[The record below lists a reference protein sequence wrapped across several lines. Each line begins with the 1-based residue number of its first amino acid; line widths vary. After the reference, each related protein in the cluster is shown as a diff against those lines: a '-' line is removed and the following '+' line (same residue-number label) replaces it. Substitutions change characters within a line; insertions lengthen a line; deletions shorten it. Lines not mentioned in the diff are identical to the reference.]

1 MLKQNKRNSL
11 FEEEKEK
18 LYPNGTL
25 RLDLLKSFGAD
36 LDTQT
41 RENIMFVNK
50 ALIYQC
56 GRHLAL
62 RDIFIREND
71 IHRNDQLFI
80 LMEDDVINITSLN
93 SSRDGYLLLVCT
105 ECINKCEINIYNL
118 TKINFSNFSSFKPR
132 RKIIT
137 ENYSKYIYSSF
148 SEDGNTLGCIA
159 KGKDNKIYGLIYD
172 IQVNKKFKV
181 DNYFP
186 KFTFELPKGS
196 NKLTFLNNKIFC
208 ISGKN
213 YLGFW
218 ICYESMCKE
227 IKSNNINFNKNYTD
241 HVWIR
246 DAKYPLCAVISEN
259 NDLYLFTCIYG
270 KAQIL
275 TKKKSKNEKGEENDD
290 INIEKFIVKQSLSNI
305 FNIQNNASHSNNN
318 SKSKTIS
325 NMSNNSKNDTITS
338 TRINTYL
345 DGLVVGSNK
354 GNILF
359 IEKIPN
365 TDNNYTPVRYTIR
378 EREGSVTGLC
388 FDVFNSMTLA
398 ISFKTNEIAY
408 IGLENIINNL
418 KNPEFDLKFNVICEG
433 FHNGPITCM
442 DVASQRPIIITCS
455 KNDKTIRIWNYLT
468 GHCEYCKIILE
479 ERDNNEEKE
488 INILSV
494 AVHPNG
500 YYLAISDIEMIRFF
514 HLCYKELRFYNND
527 QVGNEQNKTNCG
539 ILKFSHEGHLL
550 GAVNDKKIYILKS
563 LTRETLKSYNI
574 KKNTIIISLYFHYDD
589 SFFYTCDNKG
599 NITQYNLFDFTISKF
614 INNGI
619 IYSDSLICKN
629 YNYAK
634 NIQNLQ
640 ERTETTETIISI
652 GEDVKNNKYILSN
665 IKFDPTKVDSNK
677 TKYNNNYI
685 DEKGICCCHLVTK
698 RYELQSYIVGTEKGK
713 IFLYKEKQGNGLIT
727 TENEIMEKHDMI
739 YSHNK
744 KINYI
749 FYIREHNLIFSGGE
763 DGNIFIYCLYEYPD
777 TDITNSDENNKITI
791 SNKLNAILDEGLG
804 DNVLMNIFD
813 IWEKEQKSE
822 EKKNEIYKLQKI
834 VDENNKNFSKKFKDR
849 TNELNKQKNNEI
861 AKLKQKIDEIIFSKN
876 TMVEDY
882 EKKIEE
888 VNKEQYMKYVEREGV
903 INEKFDEL
911 NKQIKELKEF
921 NELMK
926 QDFDKIQKDNN
937 YTQLTKFR
945 VLEFHLKNNV
955 EDLEQKNKILES
967 KINEGKSIEERK
979 LKIIENEHDYEMQKK
994 IEENNIIIKRNNEE
1008 LENKIIKIKKLNEKI
1023 SELEY
1028 ILNNNESKLKSHI
1041 EENERLNDTLSK
1053 LKNQLQNTDEDKTN
1067 INKKLLELQNNFY
1080 EKTKLENFLNNLKTN
1095 LYKKNYILSKNYNTE
1110 VLIKEELKDSSKIL
1124 EKQLEDTINLLVN
1137 KEKEVNKQKI
1147 LITELN
1153 KKLNSQNKYTLKIK
1167 KDYNNL
1173 LKKIFDSY
1181 QTCDGKEII
1190 NSVREIY
1197 HKYLSNDSR
1206 KNFDSNRLNP
1216 NLRFEL
1222 ERQIDYLQKTLMNKN
1237 EGTIRKEKI
1246 LNSEYAKKMQENALL
1261 LEEMTRVKKLNSE
1274 MTQEIQKLKD
1284 SNMNLT
1290 QTIEGFKNKD
1300 NNKYLPKIIGDK
1312 EKIKKK
1318 EDKNIKNEREKGIN
1332 YIRNKMTKKDYKLTL
1347 DEEKNIKYNE
1357 MRKIIEGKNNLIQRL
1372 TTEND
1377 ILRLNYLNS
1386 PQMCKTPHVPKIK
1399 TNY

>member
-1 MLKQNKRNSL
+1 MLKPTKRNSI

-36 LDTQT
+36 LDTPM
-41 RENIMFVNK
+41 RENIIFVNK

-62 RDIFIREND
+62 RDIFLRDND
-71 IHRNDQLFI
+71 MHKNDQLFI

-93 SSRDGYLLLVCT
+93 SSKDGYLLLVCT
-105 ECINKCEINIYNL
+105 ECTNKCEINIYNL
-118 TKINFSNFSSFKPR
+118 TRINFNNFSSFKPR

-186 KFTFELPKGS
+186 KFTFELPKGA

-270 KAQIL
+270 KGQIL

-305 FNIQNNASHSNNN
+305 FNIQNNSNHSNNN

-325 NMSNNSKNDTITS
+325 NISNNSKNDTITS

-365 TDNNYTPVRYTIR
+365 SDNNYTPVRYTIR

-574 KKNTIIISLYFHYDD
+574 KKSTIIISLYFHYDD

-614 INNGI
+614 INNEI
-619 IYSDSLICKN
+619 IYNDSLICKN

-634 NIQNLQ
+634 NIHNLQ

-677 TKYNNNYI
+677 TKYNYNYI

-713 IFLYKEKQGNGLIT
+713 IFLYKDKQGNGLLT
-727 TENEIMEKHDMI
+727 QENENMEKHDMI

-777 TDITNSDENNKITI
+777 TDITNNDENNKITI

-813 IWEKEQKSE
+813 IWEKEEKSE

-876 TMVEDY
+876 TMIEDY

-926 QDFDKIQKDNN
+926 QDFEKIQKDNN

-994 IEENNIIIKRNNEE
+994 IEENNIIIKRNNED
-1008 LENKIIKIKKLNEKI
+1008 LENKINKIKKLNEKI

-1028 ILNNNESKLKSHI
+1028 ILNNNESKLKLHI

-1053 LKNQLQNTDEDKTN
+1053 LKNQLQNTVEDKKN
-1067 INKKLLELQNNFY
+1067 MNSKLLELQNNFY

-1110 VLIKEELKDSSKIL
+1110 VLVKEELKDSSKIL

-1181 QTCDGKEII
+1181 QTCDGNEII
-1190 NSVREIY
+1190 KSVREIY
-1197 HKYLSNDSR
+1197 HKYLSNDAK
-1206 KNFDSNRLNP
+1206 KNFDSNKLNP

-1237 EGTIRKEKI
+1237 EGTLRKEKI

-1300 NNKYLPKIIGDK
+1300 NKFLPKIIGDK

-1318 EDKNIKNEREKGIN
+1318 EDKNNKDEKEKGIN
-1332 YIRNKMTKKDYKLTL
+1332 YIRNKMTKKNYKLTL

-1386 PQMCKTPHVPKIK
+1386 PQMCKTPHAQKIK

>member
-1 MLKQNKRNSL
+1 MLKPGRKSSI

-41 RENIMFVNK
+41 RENIIFVNK

-62 RDIFIREND
+62 RDIFLRGDND
-71 IHRNDQLFI
+71 MHKNDQLFI
-80 LMEDDVINITSLN
+80 LMEEDVLNITCLN
-93 SSRDGYLLLVCT
+93 SSSDGYLLLVCT
-105 ECINKCEINIYNL
+105 ESSNKCEINIYNL
-118 TKINFSNFSSFKPR
+118 TKINFNSFTSFKPR

-137 ENYSKYIYSSF
+137 ENYIKYIYASF
-148 SEDGNTLGCIA
+148 SEDGNTLGCLA
-159 KGKDNKIYGLIYD
+159 KSKDNKIYGLIYD

-181 DNYFP
+181 DNYYP
-186 KFTFELPKGS
+186 KFNFELPKGA
-196 NKLTFLNNKIFC
+196 NKITFLNNKIFC
-208 ISGKN
+208 ISGKG

-218 ICYESMCKE
+218 LCYESICKE
-227 IKSNNINFNKNYTD
+227 IKSNINYNKNYTD
-241 HVWIR
+241 HVWIK

-259 NDLYLFTCIYG
+259 NELYLFTCIYG
-270 KAQIL
+270 KDQIL
-275 TKKKSKNEKGEENDD
+275 TKKKSKNEKNNEKDE
-290 INIEKFIVKQSLSNI
+290 INIEKFIIKQSINNV
-305 FNIQNNASHSNNN
+305 FNFQNT
-318 SKSKTIS
+318 SKS
-325 NMSNNSKNDTITS
+325 NSNNSKGISNLSSNNSNNEAISS

-345 DGLVVGSNK
+345 DGLIIGSNK

-365 TDNNYTPVRYTIR
+365 SDNNYSPVRYTIR

-408 IGLENIINNL
+408 ISLENIITNL

-442 DVASQRPIIITCS
+442 DIAQQRPIIITCS
-455 KNDKTIRIWNYLT
+455 KKDKTIRIWNYLT

-488 INILSV
+488 INILAV

-514 HLCYKELRFYNND
+514 HLCYQELRFYNND
-527 QVGNEQNKTNCG
+527 QVGNEQNKTNCS

-550 GAVNDKKIYILKS
+550 GAVNDRKIYILKS

-574 KKNTIIISLYFHYDD
+574 KKNTIILSLYFHFDD

-599 NITQYNLFDFTISKF
+599 NITQYNLYDFTISKF
-614 INNGI
+614 INKGYI
-619 IYSDSLICKN
+619 LSDSFICKN
-629 YNYAK
+629 YNYTK
-634 NIQNLQ
+634 NINNLQ
-640 ERTETTETIISI
+640 EKIDIKENIISI
-652 GEDVKNNKYILSN
+652 GENQSNNKYILSN
-665 IKFDPTKVDSNK
+665 IKFGTNSVDSNQ
-677 TKYNNNYI
+677 TKYDLGYI
-685 DEKGICCCHLVTK
+685 YEKGICCCHLFTK
-698 RYELQSYIVGTEKGK
+698 RYELQSYIVGCDSGK
-713 IFLYKEKQGNGLIT
+713 IYLYKDKKGLISNDK
-727 TENEIMEKHDMI
+727 ENMEYYDMI
-739 YSHNK
+739 HAHNK
-744 KINYI
+744 KINYV
-749 FYIREHNLIFSGGE
+749 FYIREHNLIFSAGE
-763 DGNIFIYCLYEYPD
+763 DGNIFIYCVYEYPD
-777 TDITNSDENNKITI
+777 SDISNNDENNKITI

-813 IWEKEQKSE
+813 IWEKEKKSE
-822 EKKNEIYKLQKI
+822 EKKNEIYQLQKI
-834 VDENNKNFSKKFKDR
+834 VDENNKNFSKQFKDK
-849 TNELNKQKNNEI
+849 TNEINKAKNNEI

-876 TMVEDY
+876 TMIEDY

-888 VNKEQYMKYVEREGV
+888 MNKEQYLKYIEREAI

-921 NELMK
+921 NELMQK
-926 QDFDKIQKDNN
+926 DFEKIQKDNN

-955 EDLEQKNKILES
+955 EDLEQKNKILEK
-967 KINEGKSIEERK
+967 KINEEKNIEERK
-979 LKIIENEHDYEMQKK
+979 LKIIENEHDYEVYKK
-994 IEENNIIIKRNNEE
+994 IELSNAVIKRNNEE
-1008 LENKIIKIKKLNEKI
+1008 LENKINKIKKLNEKI

-1028 ILNNNESKLKSHI
+1028 ALNSNENKLKNKI
-1041 EENERLNDTLSK
+1041 EENERLTDTLSK
-1053 LKNQLQNTDEDKTN
+1053 LKNQLQNTDEDKTS
-1067 INKKLLELQNNFY
+1067 INQKLLELQNNFG
-1080 EKTKLENFLNNLKTN
+1080 EKIKLENFLNNLKTN
-1095 LYKKNYILSKNYNTE
+1095 LYKKNYILTKNYNTE
-1110 VLIKEELKDSSKIL
+1110 VLVKEDLKDSSKIL

-1147 LITELN
+1147 LISELN
-1153 KKLNSQNKYTLKIK
+1153 KKLNSQNRFTNKIK
-1167 KDYNNL
+1167 KDFNNL

-1181 QTCDGKEII
+1181 QTCDAKEII

-1197 HKYLSNDSR
+1197 HKYLSNDAK
-1206 KNFDSNRLNP
+1206 KNYDSNKLNP
-1216 NLRFEL
+1216 NLRAEL
-1222 ERQIDYLQKTLMNKN
+1222 ERQIDYLQKELTNKN
-1237 EGTIRKEKI
+1237 ETIMRKEKI
-1246 LNSEYAKKMQENALL
+1246 LNSDYSKKMQENAIL
-1261 LEEMTRVKKLNSE
+1261 LEEMTRVKKINSE
-1274 MTQEIQKLKD
+1274 MMNEIKRLKD

-1290 QTIEGFKNKD
+1290 QTIDNFKNKEGAMF
-1300 NNKYLPKIIGDK
+1300 PKIMGDR
-1312 EKIKKK
+1312 EIKKK
-1318 EDKNIKNEREKGIN
+1318 ENKNAKEEKGIN
-1332 YIRNKMTKKDYKLTL
+1332 YIRNKMIKKEYKLTL

-1372 TTEND
+1372 STEND
-1377 ILRLNYLNS
+1377 ILRLNYLNT
-1386 PQMCKTPHVPKIK
+1386 PDKCKTPHVPKIK

>member
-1 MLKQNKRNSL
+1 MLKQGKKNSI

-25 RLDLLKSFGAD
+25 RLDILKSFGAD
-36 LDTQT
+36 LDNPT
-41 RENIMFVNK
+41 RENIIFVNK

-62 RDIFIREND
+62 RDIFLRDNEM
-71 IHRNDQLFI
+71 HKNDQLFI
-80 LMEDDVINITSLN
+80 LMEDDVTNITCLN

-105 ECINKCEINIYNL
+105 ECSNKAEINIYNL
-118 TKINFSNFSSFKPR
+118 TRINFSNFTTFKPR

-137 ENYSKYIYSSF
+137 ENYTKYIYTSF

-181 DNYFP
+181 DNYLP
-186 KFTFELPKGS
+186 KFTFELTKGA
-196 NKLTFLNNKIFC
+196 NKITFLNNKIFC

-227 IKSNNINFNKNYTD
+227 IQSNSIHFNKNYTD
-241 HVWIR
+241 HVWIK
-246 DAKYPLCAVISEN
+246 DAKYPLCAVITES
-259 NDLYLFTCIYG
+259 NDLYLFTCVYG
-270 KAQIL
+270 KGQLL
-275 TKKKSKNEKGEENDD
+275 TKKKSKNEKSDENDE
-290 INIEKFIVKQSLSNI
+290 INIEKFIIKQSINNI
-305 FNIQNNASHSNNN
+305 FNIQNNSIHSNNN
-318 SKSKTIS
+318 SKSKAVSYIS
-325 NMSNNSKNDTITS
+325 SNNSKTTNDMITS

-345 DGLVVGSNK
+345 DGLVIGSNK

-359 IEKIPN
+359 IEKTPN
-365 TDNNYTPVRYTIR
+365 SDYNYTPVRYTIR
-378 EREGSVTGLC
+378 EREGAVTGLC

-408 IGLENIINNL
+408 IGLENIITNL
-418 KNPEFDLKFNVICEG
+418 KNPEFDIKFNVLCEG

-488 INILSV
+488 INILAV

-514 HLCYKELRFYNND
+514 HLCYQELRFYNND
-527 QVGNEQNKTNCG
+527 QVGNEQNKTNCT
-539 ILKFSHEGHLL
+539 ILKFSNEGHLL

-574 KKNTIIISLYFHYDD
+574 KKNIIISLYFHYDD

-599 NITQYNLFDFTISKF
+599 NLTQYNLFDFTISKF
-614 INNGI
+614 INNDI
-619 IYSDSLICKN
+619 IYNDSIICKN

-634 NIQNLQ
+634 NINTLP
-640 ERTETTETIISI
+640 ERVEATDTIISI
-652 GEDVKNNKYILSN
+652 GENKENNKYILSN
-665 IKFDPTKVDSNK
+665 IKFEPSKVETNK
-677 TKYNNNYI
+677 TKYNIGYI
-685 DEKGICCCHLVTK
+685 DEKGICCCNLVTK
-698 RYELQSYIVGTEKGK
+698 RYELQSYIVGCESGK
-713 IFLYKEKQGNGLIT
+713 IYLYKENQGDEGWNQ
-727 TENEIMEKHDMI
+727 EQMEYYDSIHI
-739 YSHNK
+739 HNK

-749 FYIREHNLIFSGGE
+749 FYIREHNLIFSAGE
-763 DGNIFIYCLYEYPD
+763 DGNLFIYCIYEYPD
-777 TDITNSDENNKITI
+777 SDTSNKDENNKITI
-791 SNKLNAILDEGLG
+791 SNKLNAFLDEGLG

-813 IWEKEQKSE
+813 IWEKEKKSE
-822 EKKNEIYKLQKI
+822 DKKNEIYKLQKI
-834 VDENNKNFSKKFKDR
+834 VDENNKNFSKIFKDK
-849 TNELNKQKNNEI
+849 TNEINKQKNNEI

-876 TMVEDY
+876 TMIEDY

-888 VNKEQYMKYVEREGV
+888 VNKEQHMKFIEREGV
-903 INEKFDEL
+903 LNEKFDEL
-911 NKQIKELKEF
+911 NKQITELKEF

-926 QDFDKIQKDNN
+926 KDFEKIQKDNN

-955 EDLEQKNKILES
+955 EDLEKKNKILES
-967 KINEGKSIEERK
+967 KLNEEKSIEDRK
-979 LKIIENEHDYEMQKK
+979 LKIIEDEHDYEIHKK
-994 IEENNIIIKRNNEE
+994 IEETNAIIKQNNEE
-1008 LENKIIKIKKLNEKI
+1008 LEFKINRIKKLNEKI

-1028 ILNNNESKLKSHI
+1028 ILNNNENKLKNHI
-1041 EENERLNDTLSK
+1041 EENERLTDTLTK
-1053 LKNQLQNTDEDKTN
+1053 LKNQLQNTEEDKTN
-1067 INKKLLELQNNFY
+1067 INKKLSELKNNFN
-1080 EKTKLENFLNNLKTN
+1080 EKLKFENFLNNLKTN
-1095 LYKKNYILSKNYNTE
+1095 LYKKNYILSENYNTE
-1110 VLIKEELKDSSKIL
+1110 VLVKEDLKDSSKIL
-1124 EKQLEDTINLLVN
+1124 EKQLEDTINILVN

-1153 KKLNSQNKYTLKIK
+1153 KKLNSQNKLTNKIK
-1167 KDYNNL
+1167 KDFNNL

-1197 HKYLSNDSR
+1197 HKYLSNDAK
-1206 KNFDSNRLNP
+1206 KNYDSNKLNP

-1222 ERQIDYLQKTLMNKN
+1222 ERHIDYLQKQLMNKN
-1237 EGTIRKEKI
+1237 EASLRKEKI

-1274 MTQEIQKLKD
+1274 MSQEIKMLKE
-1284 SNMNLT
+1284 SNMDLT
-1290 QTIEGFKNKD
+1290 QTIEGFKNKEH
-1300 NNKYLPKIIGDK
+1300 NIFPKIVGDK
-1312 EKIKKK
+1312 EKKKDNANVKK
-1318 EDKNIKNEREKGIN
+1318 EKEKGIN
-1332 YIRNKMTKKDYKLTL
+1332 YIRNKMFKKDYKLTI

-1372 TTEND
+1372 STEND
-1377 ILRLNYLNS
+1377 ILRLNYLTA
-1386 PQMCKTPHVPKIK
+1386 PKGCKTPHALKIK

>member
-1 MLKQNKRNSL
+1 MLKPTKRNSI

-36 LDTQT
+36 LDTPM
-41 RENIMFVNK
+41 RENIIFVNK

-62 RDIFIREND
+62 RDIFLRDND
-71 IHRNDQLFI
+71 MHKNDQLFI

-105 ECINKCEINIYNL
+105 ECTNKCEINIYNL
-118 TKINFSNFSSFKPR
+118 TRINFNNFSSFKPR

-186 KFTFELPKGS
+186 KFTFELPKGV

-270 KAQIL
+270 KGQIL

-305 FNIQNNASHSNNN
+305 FNIQNNSNHSNNN

-325 NMSNNSKNDTITS
+325 NISNNSKNDTITS

-365 TDNNYTPVRYTIR
+365 SDNNYTPVRYTIR

-539 ILKFSHEGHLL
+539 ILIFSHEGHLL

-574 KKNTIIISLYFHYDD
+574 KKSTIIISLYFHYDD

-619 IYSDSLICKN
+619 IYNDSLICKN

-634 NIQNLQ
+634 NIHNLQ

-677 TKYNNNYI
+677 TKYNYNYI

-713 IFLYKEKQGNGLIT
+713 IFLYKDKQGNGLLT
-727 TENEIMEKHDMI
+727 QENEIMENHDMI

-777 TDITNSDENNKITI
+777 TDITNNDENNKITI

-813 IWEKEQKSE
+813 IWEKEEKSE

-876 TMVEDY
+876 TMIEDY

-926 QDFDKIQKDNN
+926 QDFEKIQKDNN

-994 IEENNIIIKRNNEE
+994 IEENNIIIKRNNED
-1008 LENKIIKIKKLNEKI
+1008 LENKINKIKKLNEKI

-1028 ILNNNESKLKSHI
+1028 ILNNNESKLKLHI

-1053 LKNQLQNTDEDKTN
+1053 LKNQLQNTVEDKKN
-1067 INKKLLELQNNFY
+1067 MNSKLLELQNNFY

-1110 VLIKEELKDSSKIL
+1110 VLVKEELKDSSKIL

-1181 QTCDGKEII
+1181 QTCDGNEII
-1190 NSVREIY
+1190 KSVREIY
-1197 HKYLSNDSR
+1197 HKYLSNDAK
-1206 KNFDSNRLNP
+1206 KNFDSNKLNP

-1237 EGTIRKEKI
+1237 EGTLRKEKI

-1300 NNKYLPKIIGDK
+1300 NKFLPKIIGEK

-1318 EDKNIKNEREKGIN
+1318 EDKNIKDEKEKGIN
-1332 YIRNKMTKKDYKLTL
+1332 YIRNKMTKKNYKLTL

-1386 PQMCKTPHVPKIK
+1386 PQMCKTPHAPKIK

>member
-1 MLKQNKRNSL
+1 MLKPTKRNSI

-36 LDTQT
+36 LDTPM
-41 RENIMFVNK
+41 RENIIFVNK

-62 RDIFIREND
+62 RDIFLRDND
-71 IHRNDQLFI
+71 MHKNDQLFI

-105 ECINKCEINIYNL
+105 ECTNKCEINIYNL
-118 TKINFSNFSSFKPR
+118 TRINFNNFSSFKPR

-186 KFTFELPKGS
+186 KFTFELPKGV

-270 KAQIL
+270 KGQIL

-305 FNIQNNASHSNNN
+305 FNIQNNSNHSNNN

-325 NMSNNSKNDTITS
+325 NISNNSKNDTITS

-365 TDNNYTPVRYTIR
+365 SDNNYTPVRYTIR

-574 KKNTIIISLYFHYDD
+574 NKSTIIISLYFHYDD

-619 IYSDSLICKN
+619 IYNDSLICKN

-634 NIQNLQ
+634 NIHNSQ

-677 TKYNNNYI
+677 TKYNYNYI
-685 DEKGICCCHLVTK
+685 DEKGICCCHIVTK

-713 IFLYKEKQGNGLIT
+713 IFLYKDKQGNGLLT
-727 TENEIMEKHDMI
+727 QENEIMEKHDMI

-777 TDITNSDENNKITI
+777 TDITNNDENNKITI

-813 IWEKEQKSE
+813 IWEKEEKSE

-876 TMVEDY
+876 TMIEDY

-926 QDFDKIQKDNN
+926 QDFEKIQKDNN

-994 IEENNIIIKRNNEE
+994 IEENNIIIKRNNED
-1008 LENKIIKIKKLNEKI
+1008 LENKINKIKKLNEKI

-1028 ILNNNESKLKSHI
+1028 ILNNNESKLKLHI

-1053 LKNQLQNTDEDKTN
+1053 LKNQLQNTVEDKKN
-1067 INKKLLELQNNFY
+1067 MNSKLLELQNNFY

-1110 VLIKEELKDSSKIL
+1110 VLVKEELKDSSKIL

-1137 KEKEVNKQKI
+1137 KEKDVNKQKI

-1181 QTCDGKEII
+1181 QTCDGNEII
-1190 NSVREIY
+1190 KSVREIY
-1197 HKYLSNDSR
+1197 HKYLSNDAK
-1206 KNFDSNRLNP
+1206 KNFDSNKLNP

-1237 EGTIRKEKI
+1237 EGTLRKEKI

-1300 NNKYLPKIIGDK
+1300 NKFLPKIIGDK

-1318 EDKNIKNEREKGIN
+1318 EDKNIKDEKEKGIN
-1332 YIRNKMTKKDYKLTL
+1332 YIRNKMTKKNYKLTL

-1386 PQMCKTPHVPKIK
+1386 PQMCKTPHAPKIK
-1399 TNY
+1399 TNN

>member
-1 MLKQNKRNSL
+1 MFNPGRKNSM

-36 LDTQT
+36 LDTPT
-41 RENIMFVNK
+41 RENIIFVNK

-62 RDIFIREND
+62 RDIFLRGDND
-71 IHRNDQLFI
+71 MHKNDQLFI
-80 LMEDDVINITSLN
+80 FMEEDVINITCLN
-93 SSRDGYLLLVCT
+93 ASKDGYLLLVCT
-105 ECINKCEINIYNL
+105 ESANKCEINIYNL
-118 TKINFSNFSSFKPR
+118 SKINFNNFSSFKPR

-137 ENYSKYIYSSF
+137 ENYIRYLYASF
-148 SEDGNTLGCIA
+148 SEDGNTLGCLA

-181 DNYFP
+181 ENYYP
-186 KFTFELPKGS
+186 KFTFELPKGA
-196 NKLTFLNNKIFC
+196 NKITFLNNKIFC
-208 ISGKN
+208 ISGKG

-218 ICYESMCKE
+218 LCYESICRE
-227 IKSNNINFNKNYTD
+227 IKSNNVNFNKNYAD
-241 HVWIR
+241 HVWIK
-246 DAKYPLCAVISEN
+246 DAKYPLCAVVTEN
-259 NDLYLFTCIYG
+259 NDLYLFTCVYG
-270 KAQIL
+270 KGQIL
-275 TKKKSKNEKGEENDD
+275 TKKKSKNEKNSENDE
-290 INIEKFIVKQSLSNI
+290 INIEKFIVKQSISNI
-305 FNIQNNASHSNNN
+305 FNIQNNSSKNN
-318 SKSKTIS
+318 SK
-325 NMSNNSKNDTITS
+325 NNSNNSKVVSNISSNNSNNETISS
-338 TRINTYL
+338 TRINTYI

-359 IEKIPN
+359 IEKTPN
-365 TDNNYTPVRYTIR
+365 TDYNYSPVRYTIR
-378 EREGSVTGLC
+378 EREGTVTGLC

-408 IGLENIINNL
+408 IDLENIISNL

-442 DVASQRPIIITCS
+442 DVAQQRPIIITCS

-488 INILSV
+488 INILAV

-514 HLCYKELRFYNND
+514 HLCYQELRFYNND
-527 QVGNEQNKTNCG
+527 QVGNEQNKTNCS

-550 GAVNDKKIYILKS
+550 GAVNDKKIFILKS

-574 KKNTIIISLYFHYDD
+574 KKSSIIINLYFHYDD

-599 NITQYNLFDFTISKF
+599 NIIQYNLFDFTISKF
-614 INNGI
+614 INNGN
-619 IYSDSLICKN
+619 IYSDSIICKN

-634 NIQNLQ
+634 KMINLQ
-640 ERTETTETIISI
+640 ERVETIDTIISI
-652 GEDVKNNKYILSN
+652 GQNPQNEKYILST
-665 IKFDPTKVDSNK
+665 IKFEPTKVDTNK
-677 TKYNNNYI
+677 TKYSFGYI
-685 DEKGICCCHLVTK
+685 NEKSICCCQLVTK
-698 RYELQSYIVGTEKGK
+698 RYELQSYIIGTESGK
-713 IFLYKEKQGNGLIT
+713 VFLYKEKNDFIN
-727 TENEIMEKHDMI
+727 NESLEYFDMM
-739 YSHNK
+739 HTHCK
-744 KINYI
+744 KVNYI
-749 FYIREHNLIFSGGE
+749 FYIRDQNLIFTAGE
-763 DGNIFIYCLYEYPD
+763 DGNIFIYCVYEYPD
-777 TDITNSDENNKITI
+777 SDISNNDENNKITI

-804 DNVLMNIFD
+804 DNVLMNIFEL
-813 IWEKEQKSE
+813 WEKEKKNE

-834 VDENNKNFSKKFKDR
+834 VDENNKNFSKKFKDK
-849 TNELNKQKNNEI
+849 TNELNKSKNNEI

-876 TMVEDY
+876 TMIEDY

-888 VNKEQYMKYVEREGV
+888 VNKEQYLKYIEREAV

-926 QDFDKIQKDNN
+926 QDFEKIQKDNN

-955 EDLEQKNKILES
+955 EDLEQKNKILEK
-967 KINEGKSIEERK
+967 KISEEKNIEDRK
-979 LKIIENEHDYEMQKK
+979 LKIIENEHDYELQKK
-994 IEENNIIIKRNNEE
+994 IEESNAVIKRNNEE
-1008 LENKIIKIKKLNEKI
+1008 LEFKINKIKKLNEKI

-1028 ILNNNESKLKSHI
+1028 ILNNNENKLKNQI
-1041 EENERLNDTLSK
+1041 EENERLTDTLSK

-1067 INKKLLELQNNFY
+1067 INKKLYELQSNFN
-1080 EKTKLENFLNNLKTN
+1080 EKLKLENFLNNLKTN
-1095 LYKKNYILSKNYNTE
+1095 LYKKNYVLSKNYNIE
-1110 VLIKEELKDSSKIL
+1110 ILVKEELKDSSKIL

-1137 KEKEVNKQKI
+1137 KEKEVNKQRI
-1147 LITELN
+1147 LIGELN
-1153 KKLNSQNKYTLKIK
+1153 KKLNSQNKSTNKIK
-1167 KDYNNL
+1167 KDFNNL
-1173 LKKIFDSY
+1173 LKKIFDAY
-1181 QTCDGKEII
+1181 QKCDGKEII

-1197 HKYLSNDSR
+1197 HKYLSSDAK
-1206 KNFDSNRLNP
+1206 KNYDSNKLNP

-1222 ERQIDYLQKTLMNKN
+1222 EQQIDYLQKELLNKN
-1237 EGTIRKEKI
+1237 EAIQRKEKI
-1246 LNSEYAKKMQENALL
+1246 LNADYSKKMQENALL

-1274 MTQEIQKLKD
+1274 MMQEIKRLKD
-1284 SNMNLT
+1284 SNMDLT
-1290 QTIEGFKNKD
+1290 QTIENFKNKE
-1300 NNKYLPKIIGDK
+1300 NSNIFPKIIGEK
-1312 EKIKKK
+1312 EIIKRRENKSR
-1318 EDKNIKNEREKGIN
+1318 DEKGIN
-1332 YIRNKMTKKDYKLTL
+1332 CIRNKMVRKDYKLTL

-1357 MRKIIEGKNNLIQRL
+1357 MRKIIEGKNHLIQRL

-1386 PQMCKTPHVPKIK
+1386 PKTCKTPHVPKIN